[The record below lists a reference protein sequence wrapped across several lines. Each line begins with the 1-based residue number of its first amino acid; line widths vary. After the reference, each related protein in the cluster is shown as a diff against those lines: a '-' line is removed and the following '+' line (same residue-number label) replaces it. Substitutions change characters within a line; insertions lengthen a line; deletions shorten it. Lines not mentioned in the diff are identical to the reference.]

1 MAIPQRKTHLLPFLG
16 FHKRGIA
23 PATAVPAQAFFE
35 NTPLSSTNNPNNQ
48 YQNFG
53 GNIPQGVELDITHL
67 AITPTISFAILEA
80 SGTADDAYNYYLAN
94 TIVRVK
100 LGSTPVFTLPLKHI
114 VPMRSFLDAD
124 GAWMFDTPESR
135 EHFFELPAPIHVK
148 SGGKISVEITPA
160 AGLTTAAS
168 AATNPHF
175 PNLDGAAASTF
186 RSYCHDV
193 ELLGYQHTDDEGVT
207 VGNMA

>member
-1 MAIPQRKTHLLPFLG
+1 MAVNPRKLYMLPFLG
-16 FHKRGIA
+16 FHKRGVA
-23 PATAVPAQAFFE
+23 PATVVPSQSFFE
-35 NTPLSSTNNPNNQ
+35 NTPTSTTNNPNGQ

-53 GNIPQGVELDITHL
+53 GNLPEKVELDVTHI
-67 AITPTISFAILEA
+67 AITPTFSFAILEA

-94 TIVRVK
+94 TIVKIK

-114 VPMRSFLDAD
+114 VPVRSFLDAD
-124 GAWMFDTPESR
+124 GAWMFDAPESR

-148 SGGKISVEITPA
+148 GGGKIVVDIIPA
-160 AGLTTAAS
+160 TGLTTAAS

-175 PNLDGAAASTF
+175 PNLDGAAATTF

-193 ELLGYQHTDDEGVT
+193 ELLGYQHTDDESVT